1 MGDKVE
7 FEHKVFSSFE
17 DPYFRQSSQ
26 GSEAVLVVDMG
37 GTEITLTLA
46 GIQNEFKISDASP
59 DGKMLRLI
67 SDALGF
73 VKMLKP
79 GDPLPKEVLTGEPS
93 WEVSARHT
101 EISTQRLNMQLVTW
115 LSGGETLI
123 TDPEALLQI
132 AEDPKTKEKVN
143 TAFTEAAQQLGFGD
157 DRQKVVGLIEM
168 LAKEL
173 AHIEALR
180 DMYARVREIDE
191 KIQTLR
197 KIYAH
202 ERSVFDVAD
211 RVARLMKLA
220 VDGFEDTFSQTDA
233 NTGEVIAVLK
243 NIDAQVLYIRKARDH
258 LYRQL
263 MAWEETFE
271 MWQNQEAQRSPKTPE
286 ILREIYRFLAP
297 RYMPVDDWKLY
308 TKLSVDREETKST
321 MTW

>member
-101 EISTQRLNMQLVTW
+101 EISPN
-115 LSGGETLI
+115 
-123 TDPEALLQI
+123 A
-132 AEDPKTKEKVN
+132 
-143 TAFTEAAQQLGFGD
+143 
-157 DRQKVVGLIEM
+157 
-168 LAKEL
+168 
-173 AHIEALR
+173 
-180 DMYARVREIDE
+180 
-191 KIQTLR
+191 
-197 KIYAH
+197 
-202 ERSVFDVAD
+202 
-211 RVARLMKLA
+211 
-220 VDGFEDTFSQTDA
+220 
-233 NTGEVIAVLK
+233 
-243 NIDAQVLYIRKARDH
+243 
-258 LYRQL
+258 
-263 MAWEETFE
+263 
-271 MWQNQEAQRSPKTPE
+271 
-286 ILREIYRFLAP
+286 
-297 RYMPVDDWKLY
+297 
-308 TKLSVDREETKST
+308 
-321 MTW
+321 